1 MSDKIIREAMR
12 KDGQTPGPNMQK
24 FLAADK
30 KADEAMAAVK
40 RDIESATSGQKK
52 K

>member
-1 MSDKIIREAMR
+1 MR

-30 KADEAMAAVK
+30 KADMAMEIVK
-40 RDIESATSGQKK
+40 KDIESATSGQKK